1 MVSKSLNFKLV
12 ILLIASAALTL
23 TLACGS
29 DEPAEPTPDIAA
41 AVRDALQSVQASQ
54 PPAPSGPS
62 AEEITAQIQA
72 QIQQSVQAAVQATQA
87 TQPTT
92 EQLAAQIQQSVEAA
106 VATAPQGMTAADV
119 QSAVEA
125 SVRQATAGQLTAA
138 QVQSIVDRSV
148 SSLPAPQIDVGQIQ
162 GLIESAVRA
171 NVPEGTSAEEIQQ
184 LVSAAVTAAT
194 ANAATRGDI
203 ETLVSESIMEAAADQ
218 LTAADVQR
226 IVDASLSATNVA
238 IENATMAAKEAQAA
252 AEKAVAEA
260 QMAAAA
266 AMPEPVA
273 MDTTPVGCFIKGDK
287 VSDCPLRSPHAW
299 QAPQVAPG
307 EFPSYATYQGPRPTK
322 FYESPMSHQLVKQ
335 GQLPPVEERLPIP
348 EDIKILQPVDEIGEY
363 GGTYRS
369 TYVAVRLG
377 EGTLGNWYER
387 DSNGTDW
394 YPWIGKSAELSADG
408 RVYTMKLRRS
418 MKYSDGTPFTMED
431 IRFAWEDVNF
441 NKELN
446 PTVNPEYRDPIT
458 GNPVKFDVVDDH
470 TWTLTFE
477 SPKYTLFELRSTK
490 RGWYCRGGSFCY
502 WSHPEKK
509 QYHKEY
515 ADPDA
520 LQKEIDAAEVDNW
533 IQLWSQKNV
542 WRENPGLA
550 CARQWCISAYSDQQG
565 TASRNHYFFAVDPE
579 GNQLPYQ
586 DEYTMFVWGT
596 DEGNRDVAVFRA
608 LVGEEDG
615 FSPYFIMQ
623 EMPLY
628 MSNMQKGDFSLYHW
642 PSTGGSDAPLNFN
655 QTWNHDKEIGKWI
668 RTKEFRR
675 ALSLAINADGINN
688 TVFLGVGTVQNWVPH
703 SSTPYYPGLEY
714 ARLHMRYDPV
724 MANQILDSLGLD
736 KKDAQGFRLRTDG
749 SGERLVL
756 QSVIL
761 DNESVSV
768 QELMKDNLA
777 DVGIEMQI
785 RVTSAASA
793 LHRNN
798 EEYMGTFIDYSA
810 YQANPWMAEW
820 GSLVCLRASCKV
832 GTEIGRWHET
842 KGEQGMAPTGPD
854 PNWLPLAPEG
864 TFPADPSGNMK
875 RLMEVQ
881 QQGLAYTLLHPG
893 RIEIGKELFR
903 INTEELYT
911 ISTVGFTGSR
921 RGVYLNRNNVRN
933 QPRTHIRDQHGFVA
947 TATYYF
953 EEGMDNLHHPGNR
966 SKRYKSW
973 SFLGGEN

>member
-1 MVSKSLNFKLV
+1 MWSILSKLKKSVVLAPV
-12 ILLIASAALTL
+12 AIILM
-23 TLACGS
+23 LAMGCGTA
-29 DEPAEPTPDIAA
+29 EPAPAPVPASEIAA
-41 AVRDALQSVQASQ
+41 MVREAVQDSV
-54 PPAPSGPS
+54 PAPAEAGPS
-62 AEEITAQIQA
+62 AAE
-72 QIQQSVQAAVQATQA
+72 IQQLIEAAVSNAPAGVT
-87 TQPTT
+87 
-92 EQLAAQIQQSVEAA
+92 AAEVQKLVEAA
-106 VATAPQGMTAADV
+106 VSNAPTGVTAAEV
-119 QSAVEA
+119 QRAVES
-125 SVRQATAGQLTAA
+125 SVQQAAAGQLTAA
-138 QVQSIVDRSV
+138 QVQTIVDASIRA
-148 SSLPAPQIDVGQIQ
+148 LPAPQVDTGQLR
-162 GLIESAVRA
+162 GLVQAAVQES
-171 NVPEGTSAEEIQQ
+171 VPKGTSAEEIRRM
-184 LVSAAVTAAT
+184 VEAAVTAAS
-194 ANAATRGDI
+194 AGGVTRGD
-203 ETLVSESIMEAAADQ
+203 MEALITKSVSDVAAGQ
-218 LTAADVQR
+218 LSTSDVEK
-226 IVDASLSATNVA
+226 IVAASLSATERA
-238 IENATMAAKEAQAA
+238 IEAT
-252 AEKAVAEA
+252 EKAVGEAAMAAREAKKAAERAVEEA
-260 QMAAAA
+260 QLAAAA
-266 AMPEPVA
+266 AMPAPVA
-273 MDTTPVGCFIKGDK
+273 MATTPAGCFIKGDK
-287 VSDCPLRSPHAW
+287 VSDCPLRSPHTW
-299 QAPQVAPG
+299 QAPLVAPG
-307 EFPSYATYQGPRPTK
+307 EFPSYANYQGPKPTK
-322 FYESPMSHQLVKQ
+322 FYESPMSFQLVKQ
-335 GQLPPVEERLPIP
+335 GELPPVEERLPHP
-348 EDIKILQPVDEIGEY
+348 EDIKVLQPVDEIGEY

-369 TYVAVRLG
+369 GYVAVRLG

-387 DSNGTDW
+387 DANGTDW
-394 YPWIGKSAELSADG
+394 YPWIGKSAEVSADG
-408 RVYTMKLRRS
+408 RVYTLKLRRGL
-418 MKYSDGTPFTMED
+418 KYSDGTPFTMED

-446 PTVNPEYRDPIT
+446 PNVNPEYRDPIT
-458 GNPVKFDVVDDH
+458 RNPVKFAVVDDH
-470 TWTLTFE
+470 TWTLSFD
-477 SPKYTLFELRSTK
+477 SPKYTLFELRSGK
-490 RGWYCRGGSFCY
+490 RGWYCRGGNFCY

-509 QYHKEY
+509 QYHEKY

-520 LQKEIDAAEVDNW
+520 LQKEIDAAKVDDW
-533 IQLWSQKNV
+533 VKLWDKKNV

-550 CARQWCISAYSDQQG
+550 CARQWCISAYTDQQG

-586 DEYTMFVWGT
+586 DEYTMFVWG
-596 DEGNRDVAVFRA
+596 EEESRAVPVIRA
-608 LVGEEDG
+608 LAGEEDG

-628 MSNMQKGDFSLYHW
+628 MSHMQQGDFSLYRW

-655 QTWNHDKEIGKWI
+655 QTWNNDKEIGKWI
-668 RTKEFRR
+668 RTKEFRQ
-675 ALSLAINADGINN
+675 ALSLAIDAGGINN
-688 TVFLGVGTVQNWVPH
+688 AVFLGVGTVQNWVPH
-703 SSTPYYPGLEY
+703 PSTPYYPGPEY
-714 ARLHMRYDPV
+714 ARLHIRYDPA

-756 QSVIL
+756 QSVIQ

-768 QELMKDNLA
+768 QELITGNLA
-777 DVGIEMQI
+777 DVGIELKF
-785 RVTSAASA
+785 RVTSAAGA

-798 EEYMGTFIDYSA
+798 EEYIGTFIDYSA

-875 RLMEVQ
+875 RLMELE
-881 QQGLAYTLLHPG
+881 QQGLAYTRLHPR

-953 EEGMDNLHHPGNR
+953 EDGMDNLHHPGNR

-973 SFLGGEN
+973 SFLGGEY

>member
-1 MVSKSLNFKLV
+1 MWSILSNLKKSVVLAPV
-12 ILLIASAALTL
+12 AIILMLAMGCGTAEPAPAAVPASEIASMVREAVQESVPA
-23 TLACGS
+23 
-29 DEPAEPTPDIAA
+29 PAEA
-41 AVRDALQSVQASQ
+41 
-54 PPAPSGPS
+54 GPS
-62 AEEITAQIQA
+62 AAE
-72 QIQQSVQAAVQATQA
+72 IQQ
-87 TQPTT
+87 
-92 EQLAAQIQQSVEAA
+92 LIEAA
-106 VATAPQGMTAADV
+106 VSNAPAGVTAAEV
-119 QSAVEA
+119 QRLVQGAISAAVANAPTGVTAAEIQQAVEN
-125 SVRQATAGQLTAA
+125 SVRQAAAGQLTAA
-138 QVQSIVDRSV
+138 EVQGIVDASIR
-148 SSLPAPQIDVGQIQ
+148 SLPAPQVDTGQLR
-162 GLIESAVRA
+162 GLVQAAVQES
-171 NVPEGTSAEEIQQ
+171 VPKGTSAEEIRRM
-184 LVSAAVTAAT
+184 VEAAVTATT
-194 ANAATRGDI
+194 AGAVTRGD
-203 ETLVSESIMEAAADQ
+203 MEALITKSVIDVAAGQ
-218 LTAADVQR
+218 LSTSDVEK
-226 IVDASLSATNVA
+226 IVAASLSATERA
-238 IENATMAAKEAQAA
+238 IEATEKAVAEAGMAAMAAQAA
-252 AEKAVAEA
+252 AEKAVEEA

-266 AMPEPVA
+266 AMPAPVA
-273 MDTTPVGCFIKGDK
+273 MATTPAGCFIKGDK
-287 VSDCPLRSPHAW
+287 VSDCPLRSPHTW
-299 QAPQVAPG
+299 QAPLVAPG
-307 EFPSYATYQGPRPTK
+307 EFPSYANYQGPRPTK
-322 FYESPMSHQLVKQ
+322 FYESPMSYQLVKQ
-335 GQLPPVEERLPIP
+335 GKLPPIEERLPHP
-348 EDIKILQPVDEIGEY
+348 EDIKVLQPVDEIGEY

-369 TYVAVRLG
+369 GYVAVRLS

-387 DSNGTDW
+387 DANGTDW
-394 YPWIGKSAELSADG
+394 YPWIGKSAEVSADG
-408 RVYTMKLRRS
+408 RVYTLKLRRGL
-418 MKYSDGTPFTMED
+418 KYSDGTPFTMED

-446 PTVNPEYRDPIT
+446 PNVNPEYRDPIT
-458 GNPVKFDVVDDH
+458 RNPVKFAVVDDH
-470 TWTLTFE
+470 TWTLSFD
-477 SPKYTLFELRSTK
+477 SPKYTLFELRSGK
-490 RGWYCRGGSFCY
+490 RGWSCRGGNFCY
-502 WSHPEKK
+502 WLHPEKK
-509 QYHKEY
+509 QYHEKY

-520 LQKEIDAAEVDNW
+520 LQKEIDAAKVDDW
-533 IQLWSQKNV
+533 VKLWDKKNL
-542 WRENPGLA
+542 WRANPGLA
-550 CARQWCISAYSDQQG
+550 CARQWCISAYTDQQG

-586 DEYTMFVWGT
+586 DEYTMFVWG
-596 DEGNRDVAVFRA
+596 EEESRAVPVIRA
-608 LVGEEDG
+608 LAGEEDG

-628 MSNMQKGDFSLYHW
+628 MSHMQQGDFSLYRW

-655 QTWNHDKEIGKWI
+655 QTWNNDKEIGKWI
-668 RTKEFRR
+668 RTKEFRQ
-675 ALSLAINADGINN
+675 ALSLAIDAGGINN
-688 TVFLGVGTVQNWVPH
+688 AVFLGVGTVQNWVPH
-703 SSTPYYPGLEY
+703 PSTPFYPGPEY
-714 ARLHMRYDPV
+714 ARLHTRYDPA

-756 QSVIL
+756 QSVIQ

-768 QELMKDNLA
+768 EELIKGNLA
-777 DVGIEMQI
+777 DVGIELKF
-785 RVTSAASA
+785 RVTSAAGA

-798 EEYMGTFIDYSA
+798 EEYIGTFIDYSA

-875 RLMEVQ
+875 RLMELE
-881 QQGLAYTLLHPG
+881 QQGLAYTRLHPR

-953 EEGMDNLHHPGNR
+953 EDGMDNLHHPGNR

-973 SFLGGEN
+973 SFLGGEY